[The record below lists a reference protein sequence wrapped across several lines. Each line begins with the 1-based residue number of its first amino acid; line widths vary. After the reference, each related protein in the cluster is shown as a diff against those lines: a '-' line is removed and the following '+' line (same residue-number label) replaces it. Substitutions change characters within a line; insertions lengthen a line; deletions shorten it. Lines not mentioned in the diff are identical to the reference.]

1 MFSFGNIS
9 KAEILR
15 EDIFDIISNSE
26 NTIICNVYIITT
38 WSFCY
43 LHALNQTFELDMAY
57 YSKLPTINFVL
68 GVQIAACEAGLT
80 KTV

>member
-9 KAEILR
+9 KA

-26 NTIICNVYIITT
+26 NTIIFNVYIITT
-38 WSFCY
+38 WSFYY
-43 LHALNQTFELDMAY
+43 LHAFNQTFELDMTY
-57 YSKLPTINFVL
+57 YSKLTTINFVL